1 MSSST
6 RNRKVLENL
15 NNASEE
21 RTDVLE
27 KQLTEAKLIAEEAD
41 KKYDEVKLRG
51 LEARATSH
59 PCFLCRKRLKVE
71 VKKNLWNFWSPHM
84 KQGLVSPF
92 DLVLQM
98 VSSEPELCIPQG
110 MCLDMPKMCFV
121 FFPLKVNNSLASV
134 MEWCVGGHCVCCKPL
149 ESDRSQVLYSI
160 AWYAK

>member
-41 KKYDEVKLRG
+41 KKYDEVKQRG

-71 VKKNLWNFWSPHM
+71 VKKKTVKF
-84 KQGLVSPF
+84 LVS
-92 DLVLQM
+92 
-98 VSSEPELCIPQG
+98 SYEAG
-110 MCLDMPKMCFV
+110 
-121 FFPLKVNNSLASV
+121 
-134 MEWCVGGHCVCCKPL
+134 VGITIWFGIT
-149 ESDRSQVLYSI
+149 DG
-160 AWYAK
+160 

>member
-41 KKYDEVKLRG
+41 KKYDEVKQRG

-59 PCFLCRKRLKVE
+59 PCFLCRKCLKKKT
-71 VKKNLWNFWSPHM
+71 VKF
-84 KQGLVSPF
+84 LVS
-92 DLVLQM
+92 
-98 VSSEPELCIPQG
+98 SYEAG
-110 MCLDMPKMCFV
+110 
-121 FFPLKVNNSLASV
+121 
-134 MEWCVGGHCVCCKPL
+134 VGITIWFGIT
-149 ESDRSQVLYSI
+149 DG
-160 AWYAK
+160 

>member
-41 KKYDEVKLRG
+41 KKYDEVKQRG

-59 PCFLCRKRLKVE
+59 PCFLCRKRLSRSKKKS
-71 VKKNLWNFWSPHM
+71 VKF
-84 KQGLVSPF
+84 LVS
-92 DLVLQM
+92 
-98 VSSEPELCIPQG
+98 SYEAG
-110 MCLDMPKMCFV
+110 
-121 FFPLKVNNSLASV
+121 
-134 MEWCVGGHCVCCKPL
+134 VGITIWFGIT
-149 ESDRSQVLYSI
+149 DG
-160 AWYAK
+160 

>member
-41 KKYDEVKLRG
+41 KKYDEVKPRG

-59 PCFLCRKRLKVE
+59 PCFLCRKRLKKKT
-71 VKKNLWNFWSPHM
+71 VKF
-84 KQGLVSPF
+84 LVS
-92 DLVLQM
+92 
-98 VSSEPELCIPQG
+98 SYEAG
-110 MCLDMPKMCFV
+110 
-121 FFPLKVNNSLASV
+121 
-134 MEWCVGGHCVCCKPL
+134 VGITIWFGIT
-149 ESDRSQVLYSI
+149 DG
-160 AWYAK
+160 

>member
-41 KKYDEVKLRG
+41 KKYDEVKQRG

-71 VKKNLWNFWSPHM
+71 VKKN
-84 KQGLVSPF
+84 
-92 DLVLQM
+92 
-98 VSSEPELCIPQG
+98 C
-110 MCLDMPKMCFV
+110 
-121 FFPLKVNNSLASV
+121 
-134 MEWCVGGHCVCCKPL
+134 
-149 ESDRSQVLYSI
+149 
-160 AWYAK
+160 

>member
-1 MSSST
+1 MIMSSST

-41 KKYDEVKLRG
+41 KKYDEVKPRG
-51 LEARATSH
+51 LEAQATSY
-59 PCFLCRKRLKVE
+59 PCFICRKRLKVE
-71 VKKNLWNFWSPHM
+71 VKKNLINFCSPHM

-92 DLVLQM
+92 DMVLLL
-98 VSSEPELCIPQG
+98 VSSEPELCIPQR

-121 FFPLKVNNSLASV
+121 FSPLKVNNSLAPV
-134 MEWCVGGHCVCCKPL
+134 ME
-149 ESDRSQVLYSI
+149 
-160 AWYAK
+160 

>member
-41 KKYDEVKLRG
+41 KKYDEVKPRG

-59 PCFLCRKRLKVE
+59 PCFLCRKCLKVE
-71 VKKNLWNFWSPHM
+71 VKKSVIF
-84 KQGLVSPF
+84 LVS
-92 DLVLQM
+92 
-98 VSSEPELCIPQG
+98 SYEAG
-110 MCLDMPKMCFV
+110 
-121 FFPLKVNNSLASV
+121 
-134 MEWCVGGHCVCCKPL
+134 VGITIWFGIT
-149 ESDRSQVLYSI
+149 DG
-160 AWYAK
+160 